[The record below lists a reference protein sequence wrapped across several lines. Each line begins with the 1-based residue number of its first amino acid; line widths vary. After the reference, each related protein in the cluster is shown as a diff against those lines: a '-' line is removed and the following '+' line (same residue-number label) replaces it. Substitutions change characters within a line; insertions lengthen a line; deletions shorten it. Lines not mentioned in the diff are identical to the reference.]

1 MPGRKTPGMI
11 LTFLTRPA
19 PCHFRKDRRMSLRS
33 ESTGIGHQTIE
44 ILPRDILRPAGL
56 VLKMSK
62 PVDTSTV
69 QDRRPRHHDGPDK
82 KHTSKICRPPVHPRV
97 TESP

>member
-1 MPGRKTPGMI
+1 MPGRKTPGML

-33 ESTGIGHQTIE
+33 ASIGIGHQTIE

-56 VLKMSK
+56 VLKML
-62 PVDTSTV
+62 
-69 QDRRPRHHDGPDK
+69 R
-82 KHTSKICRPPVHPRV
+82 PVHTLTV
-97 TESP
+97 